1 MPAAPTLQI
10 PARFTHFAVLTLTV
24 AVFAA
29 VVAFVTLQ
37 LRAGLREQVL
47 LREAEMLSSVASM
60 QLANSA
66 TRVAGLGLTEVPGEL
81 LEAVLQTSKYRG
93 VIAIR
98 LFDAGRQIANAFPY
112 VWSEEPPD
120 RDDWASLVA
129 DRPIARLRPRDSLAG
144 LAGLAPAPGAPRT
157 DVPLLET
164 WVPLRRTHGAAIAG
178 AAQFWIDGSAVAAEF
193 SRHDR
198 RLAVQA
204 TLAWFAGSLVI
215 VAALSWA
222 LRRLA
227 AANQELQAQGEDLH
241 RANSELVLAAKTSA
255 LGAVT
260 AHFIHEIK
268 NPLAGL
274 EVFVAN
280 QAEAGA
286 REEGGQEQ
294 LAAADLTRRLRTM
307 INDVVAV
314 LRDEQHGA
322 HFELT
327 GAEVAALAL
336 AKAQPAA
343 DRHGVKLVPDLATT
357 PALAGRRANL
367 AGLVLQNLLQNA
379 IEAAPAGGT
388 VRLGARAAADGAVE
402 FLVEDPGPGLPE
414 GIRGRL
420 FQSYAST
427 KVGGSGLGL
436 ALSYQLAQQAGG
448 RLELL
453 RSDPHGTCFRLTLPP
468 VV

>member
-1 MPAAPTLQI
+1 MPAAPH
-10 PARFTHFAVLTLTV
+10 PHSPSRFTHYAVLALTV

-47 LREAEMLSSVASM
+47 LGEAEHLSSVASM
-60 QLANSA
+60 QLAISA
-66 TRVAGLGLTEVPGEL
+66 TKVAGLGLTEVPGEL
-81 LEAVLQTSKYRG
+81 LAAVLETSKYRG
-93 VIAIR
+93 VVAIR
-98 LFDAGRQIANAFPY
+98 LFDATRHIANAFPY
-112 VWSEEPPD
+112 VWSEEPPAD
-120 RDDWASLVA
+120 DDWAGLA
-129 DRPIARLRPRDSLAG
+129 AGRPIARLRARDSLTG
-144 LAGLAPAPGAPRT
+144 LAGVPEPAANQP
-157 DVPLLET
+157 DVPFLEV
-164 WVPLRRTHGAAIAG
+164 WVPLRRMEGPEFAG
-178 AAQFWIDGSAVAAEF
+178 AAQFWIEGSAFDAQF
-193 SRHDR
+193 SAHDR

-204 TLAWFAGSLVI
+204 TLAWLAGSLVI

-227 AANQELQAQGEDLH
+227 SANLELQAQGDDLH
-241 RANSELVLAAKTSA
+241 QANSELVLAAKTSA

-268 NPLAGL
+268 NPIAGL

-280 QAEAGA
+280 QAEAGT
-286 REEGGQEQ
+286 REESGHEQ
-294 LAAADLTRRLRTM
+294 AAAAELTRRLRTM
-307 INDVVAV
+307 INDVFAV

-327 GAEVAALAL
+327 CAEVAALAL

-343 DRHGVKLVPDLATT
+343 DRHGVKLAHDITSSL
-357 PALAGRRANL
+357 ALAGRRANL
-367 AGLVLQNLLQNA
+367 AGLVLQNLRLNA
-379 IEAAPAGGT
+379 IEAATTGGT
-388 VRLGARAAADGAVE
+388 VRLSGGAGADGTVE
-402 FLVEDPGPGLPE
+402 FLVEDSGPGLPE

-420 FQSYAST
+420 FQTYAST
-427 KVGGSGLGL
+427 KPGGSGLGL
-436 ALSYQLAQQAGG
+436 ALSYQLAQQTGG

-453 RSDPHGTCFRLTLPP
+453 RSDAHGTCFRLALPP